1 MLSDA
6 VDKIRVN
13 LLKVLNAK
21 ALKIQL
27 TEKMTKIIETDDE
40 LKKERKALMKK
51 AKKEIKVKVD
61 KYTKIFERAKSCI
74 TTKVSD
80 RASSSN
86 RAFLSRVCDRHWS
99 PGCRWNKL
107 RLRSRSSRRP
117 APQFSKRAR
126 QSPSMS
132 RRTVARSDGR
142 HCHLSSPEQRR

>member
-27 TEKMTKIIETDDE
+27 TEKMTKIIETDGE

-61 KYTKIFERAKSCI
+61 K
-74 TTKVSD
+74 
-80 RASSSN
+80 
-86 RAFLSRVCDRHWS
+86 
-99 PGCRWNKL
+99 
-107 RLRSRSSRRP
+107 
-117 APQFSKRAR
+117 
-126 QSPSMS
+126 
-132 RRTVARSDGR
+132 
-142 HCHLSSPEQRR
+142 